1 MPPLHGAG
9 TFLLPLKF
17 EPLEAGEM
25 ARGLPQV
32 AVVTFADA
40 VRWIGQIWCAV
51 ELCVEEKC
59 LIKLLFG
66 IVINNEENS
75 IC

>member
-1 MPPLHGAG
+1 
-9 TFLLPLKF
+9 
-17 EPLEAGEM
+17 M